1 MTPTGLPPASKR
13 LSLRGVARRAWVIP
27 LTMIAVAGI
36 ALGVNRIRTHEVTAQ
51 SVAVV
56 TSNAG
61 PEGPGFAT
69 EASKLAL
76 TYSTVIAQDQNV
88 ITRLART
95 LGRSTSYVRKHFTV
109 ANPTD
114 TAILQLRFRD
124 TDPST
129 AAAGARA
136 AAEAVA
142 GRRPATGTVGAGSI
156 QIVRLASRPARP
168 ADGDLIAILVGL
180 VLGAGLG
187 LVLVLAW
194 ERVDRRVDD
203 TSDALA
209 ATGLPSSLLESL
221 TPAAAASLLERW
233 SQLSERRPSRIAIIP
248 VERDVAA
255 VAPAVAEWLAGA
267 AAAGASTGAG
277 VPESDG
283 RAAYIAGTDVLGT
296 GGSAESYALRSDVRV
311 LLARRGARERDIDA
325 AVGLLH
331 QFGAPAD
338 WILLTRS
345 PRKVRSWIEDR
356 TAPAP
361 PSSEQPTATG
371 QPTV

>member
-36 ALGVNRIRTHEVTAQ
+36 AFGVNRIRTHEVTAQ

-88 ITRLART
+88 IARLART

-168 ADGDLIAILVGL
+168 ADGDLIAIVIGL

-203 TSDALA
+203 TSDALG

-248 VERDVAA
+248 VAPDVAA

-267 AAAGASTGAG
+267 AAAVDASG

-361 PSSEQPTATG
+361 ESSEQPTATG